1 IRENITY
8 SSFKKLE
15 KLKLSYNPRQERYKE
30 YNPIELKKELQKLM
44 WDKVGIIRN
53 SSGLKK
59 ARQKISEWKFKSEL
73 KTTEDFELA
82 NLIIL
87 ADLIANSALQREE
100 SRGAHYRVDFPDRDD
115 VNWKKHI
122 IY

>member
-1 IRENITY
+1 
-8 SSFKKLE
+8 
-15 KLKLSYNPRQERYKE
+15 
-30 YNPIELKKELQKLM
+30 LKKELQKLM

>member
-1 IRENITY
+1 M
-8 SSFKKLE
+8 E
-15 KLKLSYNPRQERYKE
+15 KLKLSYNARQERYKK

-44 WDKVGIIRN
+44 WDKLGIIRN
-53 SSGLKK
+53 SSDLKK
-59 ARQKISEWKFKSEL
+59 AQQKISEWKFLFKSEL
-73 KTTEDFELA
+73 KTTKDFELA

-100 SRGAHYRVDFPDRDD
+100 SRGAHYREDFPDRDD
-115 VNWKKHI
+115 INWKKHI